1 MPREKAYE
9 LYGSFEDWITA
20 HRHSSASV
28 WCALED
34 SIINSG
40 NNLTEDLGTYIAR
53 LQDIRS
59 EIDSE
64 MLEARDW
71 LAYIKRQK
79 R

>member
-1 MPREKAYE
+1 MARRKAYE
-9 LYGSFEDWITA
+9 IYGSFEDWITA
-20 HRHSSASV
+20 HRHSSASI
-28 WCALED
+28 WCTLED

-40 NNLTEDLGTYIAR
+40 NSLTEDLGSYISR

-64 MLEARDW
+64 MLEAGDW
-71 LAYIKRQK
+71 LAYVKRQK